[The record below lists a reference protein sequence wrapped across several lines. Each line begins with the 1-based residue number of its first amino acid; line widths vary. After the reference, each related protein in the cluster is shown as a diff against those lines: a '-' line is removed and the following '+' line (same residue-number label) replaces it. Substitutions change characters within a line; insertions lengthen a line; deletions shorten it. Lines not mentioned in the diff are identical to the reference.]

1 MVEHLFV
8 IGNRLFV
15 PFLKLQQDVAGI
27 TVFDQLNIPGFI
39 IVIVYKF
46 SVTYWLHKI
55 YDYKEKSLTF
65 AAVQRKK
72 KHRSEFYGINPDDSI
87 DLQYKYGKLKDLQTM
102 TADKISIRKSTAED
116 IPRLLEIFDI
126 ARKFMAGTGNPN
138 QWTENYPGKELLRH
152 DIENGDSYAIVSGS
166 RIVATFVL
174 RSGNDPTYNEIYD
187 GAWLN
192 DSPYATIHRIASS
205 GEIKGIMHHAMQ
217 FALRYY
223 QNIRIDTHRDN
234 IVMQRAINKEGF
246 EYCGV
251 IHCWNG
257 SERLAYQYV
266 KR

>member
-1 MVEHLFV
+1 
-8 IGNRLFV
+8 
-15 PFLKLQQDVAGI
+15 
-27 TVFDQLNIPGFI
+27 
-39 IVIVYKF
+39 
-46 SVTYWLHKI
+46 
-55 YDYKEKSLTF
+55 
-65 AAVQRKK
+65 
-72 KHRSEFYGINPDDSI
+72 
-87 DLQYKYGKLKDLQTM
+87 M
-102 TADKISIRKSTAED
+102 TTDKISIRKSTVED

-138 QWTENYPGKELLRH
+138 QWAENYPGEALLRN
-152 DIENGDSYAIVSGS
+152 DIERGDSYSIVSEG

-174 RSGNDPTYNEIYD
+174 RDGNDPTYDIIYN

-205 GEIKGIMHHAMQ
+205 GEIRGTMHHAMQ
-217 FALRYY
+217 FALRHY

-234 IVMQRAINKEGF
+234 TVMQKAINKEGF

-257 SERLAYQYV
+257 SERLAYQYA